1 MNNNEIEEINS
12 SEEDNLN
19 TIKFHPS
26 IVSKALKSFQND
38 FQNAYVYQEQNIA
51 KVDIW
56 RKRYNGEPYGN
67 ENDGKSKIVSKD
79 IKKISDQLISEL
91 SDPFINTPDIVRCEA
106 NIPSSTQSAIA
117 NEIVLNT
124 QFCRMFDRF
133 NFISQCVRTLVI
145 DGTCVVKTGWEY
157 NEDVRITS
165 VEKEVNSINEY
176 GNIALDRE
184 TGMPITEKVNELEEQ
199 LVVVD
204 NKPTALLCRN
214 EDIYIDPTCLGDFS
228 KARFIIHIF
237 EADLDTLERDG
248 RYTNLDQLK
257 LIEKTQDPYYIKDQY
272 AIFDDKP
279 RKKYIIYEYWGYYDV
294 NEDGLVEP
302 IVCAYVD
309 NVVIRFDYNPFP
321 DKKPPFIVCPLYPI
335 PHKIYGESLA
345 ETLDDLQK
353 TRTALL
359 RGMIDNI
366 SKNNN
371 SQVGIR
377 KGTLDEINKKKFLNG
392 QSFEYQGSIQDIFS
406 GIYSEIPSSAF
417 NMFQFSGN
425 EAQSLV
431 GVYLN
436 PEVPA
441 NGSTGQHNVGRSPL
455 STGSVRKLHYIKSI
469 SDNLIKPLLR
479 KWIAYNGV
487 YLDQET
493 IFRISNTE
501 YKLVNRDDLY
511 GEIDIDLTIST
522 NEDNMSK
529 AHQLSFLLQTIGSS
543 EDPNIRKIIMSKIA
557 RLYKMPDLASMI
569 ENYQPQPSE
578 MEMQMMM
585 LQVEK
590 LKAEIQNLN
599 ADSNKTMF
607 MGNLQQQK
615 MLTEQ
620 AKGEY
625 LKSQIQGKYIDN
637 NRKSQNIDDMFKMQ
651 QLREINQMNM
661 SINNSN
667 NQTKL
672 LTELMKASQKGKKKN
687 NEDDEDEYEPR
698 TKRRKPKLL

>member
-1 MNNNEIEEINS
+1 MNNNELEIVNSVEENNSENFIEF
-12 SEEDNLN
+12 D
-19 TIKFHPS
+19 KS
-26 IVSKALKSFQND
+26 IISKALKSFKND

-67 ENDGKSKIVSKD
+67 EVDGKSKIVSKE

-106 NIPSSTQSAIA
+106 NTPSSIQSAIA

-133 NFISQCVRTLVI
+133 NFISKCVRTLVI
-145 DGTCVVKTGWEY
+145 DGTCIIKTGWEY
-157 NEDVRITS
+157 NEDVRLTQI
-165 VEKEVNSINEY
+165 EKEITVENEY
-176 GNIALDRE
+176 GNIQLDKE
-184 TGMPITEKVNELEEQ
+184 TGLPITQKINELEER
-199 LVVVD
+199 LIVID
-204 NKPTALLCRN
+204 NKPTAMLCRN

-228 KARFIIHIF
+228 KARFIIHMF

-248 RYTNLDQLK
+248 RYTNLDKLK
-257 LIEKTQDPYYIKDQY
+257 LIEKTQDSYYIKDQY

-294 NEDGLVEP
+294 NNDGLVEP

-309 NVVIRFDYNPFP
+309 DIVIRFEYNPFP
-321 DKKPPFIVCPLYPI
+321 DKKPPFIICPLYPI
-335 PHKIYGESLA
+335 PHKLYGESLA

-359 RGMIDNI
+359 RGMLDNVA
-366 SKNNN
+366 KNNN
-371 SQVGIR
+371 SQVGIK

-392 QSFEYQGSIQDIFS
+392 QSFEYQGTIADIFS
-406 GIYSEIPSSAF
+406 GIYSEIPNSAF

-436 PEVPA
+436 PDIA
-441 NGSTGQHNVGRSPL
+441 HNGNTGQNNTGRSIL
-455 STGSVRKLHYIKSI
+455 NTGAIRKLHYIKSI

-479 KWIAYNGV
+479 KWISYNGEF
-487 YLDQET
+487 LDQET
-493 IFRISNTE
+493 IFRISNTD
-501 YKLVNRDDLY
+501 YKLINKDDLY
-511 GEIDIDLTIST
+511 GEIDIDLSIST

-529 AHQLSFLLQTIGSS
+529 AQQLSFLLQTIGPS
-543 EDPNIRKIIMSKIA
+543 EDPNIRKMIMSKIA
-557 RLYKMPDLASMI
+557 KLYKMPDLANMI
-569 ENYQPQPSE
+569 ENYQPQPNE

-585 LQVEK
+585 LQLEK
-590 LKAEIQNLN
+590 LKAEIENLN
-599 ADSNKTMF
+599 ADSNKAIL

-620 AKGEY
+620 SKGDFIR
-625 LKSQIQGKYIDN
+625 SQTQGKYIDN
-637 NRKSQNIDDMFKMQ
+637 NRKSKDLDNMFKLQ
-651 QLREINQMNM
+651 QSRELNAMNM
-661 SINNSN
+661 NINNSN

-672 LTELMKASQKGKKKN
+672 LTELLKASKN
-687 NEDDEDEYEPR
+687 NKNKDDDEQ
-698 TKRRKPKLL
+698 KVRKKTPKLDLK